1 MHPAC
6 ALDCAFNKCDAVFC
20 DSCTSN
26 HACRKKGMVLQ
37 SVTLDDDSD
46 SDLSREVTVFMAVKY
61 TMHSDGGYDDDEM
74 KTGEKCKPEGW
85 NTPMRFGMYKG
96 NTYGF
101 VIENRPK

>member
-61 TMHSDGGYDDDEM
+61 TMHSDGGYDDDEAFFVAQ
-74 KTGEKCKPEGW
+74 
-85 NTPMRFGMYKG
+85 NRFFYFAQFFY
-96 NTYGF
+96 TF
-101 VIENRPK
+101 